1 LLDGTVHR
9 SRQVRPVTLLHQVAD
24 EDDEDPLAALVGDEL
39 LREAVAEHEREEQ
52 G

>member
-1 LLDGTVHR
+1 MLDGTVHR
-9 SRQVRPVTLLHQVAD
+9 SPKVRPVTLLHQVAD
-24 EDDEDPLAALVGDEL
+24 EDDEDPLAALGDEL